1 MEKGKQ
7 PMLNLIGISGK
18 IGSGKDTTA
27 ELIQLVTTYGLN
39 HASEIRAVASR
50 LLDDPELTK
59 FTVQNCNW
67 KIVKYAY
74 KLKQIASLLSGIPIE
89 NFESQEFKKTLMSP
103 EWSNPEIGDIT
114 VRQFLQTLGTNALR
128 DQLHEDVWINALF
141 SDFKGS
147 DTWLITD
154 VRFPNEAEA
163 IKKKGGIVVR
173 VDRGLSSDE
182 HPSETALDNYEF
194 DYIIPNKGDK
204 IQLLEEVMNFVS
216 FYQL

>member
-1 MEKGKQ
+1 
-7 PMLNLIGISGK
+7 MLNLIGISGK

-27 ELIQLVTTYGLN
+27 ELIQLVTLYGLN
-39 HASEIRAVASR
+39 HASEIRAVATR

-59 FTVQNCNW
+59 FTLQNCNW

-74 KLKQIASLLSGIPIE
+74 KLKLIGSLLTGIPVE
-89 NFESQEFKKTLMSP
+89 NFESQEFKKTQMTP
-103 EWSNPEIGDIT
+103 EWGNLS
-114 VRQFLQTLGTNALR
+114 VREFLQTLGTNALR

-141 SDFKGS
+141 SDFNDS
-147 DTWLITD
+147 DTLLITD

-173 VDRGLSSDE
+173 VDRGLSTDE

-194 DYIIPNKGDK
+194 DYVIPNKGDK
-204 IQLLEEVMNFVS
+204 TQLLEEVINFVS
-216 FYQL
+216 HYQL

>member
-1 MEKGKQ
+1 
-7 PMLNLIGISGK
+7 MLNLIGISGK

-39 HASEIRAVASR
+39 HAIEIRAVASR

-74 KLKQIASLLSGIPIE
+74 KLKQIASFLTGIPIDK
-89 NFESQEFKKTLMSP
+89 FESQDFKKTQMAP
-103 EWSNPEIGDIT
+103 EWGNLS
-114 VRQFLQTLGTNALR
+114 VREFLQTLGTNALR

-141 SDFKGS
+141 SDFDDS
-147 DTWLITD
+147 SNWLITD

-163 IKKKGGIVVR
+163 IKNKGGILVR
-173 VDRGLSSDE
+173 VDRGLSTGD
-182 HPSETALDNYEF
+182 HPSETALDDYEF
-194 DYIIPNKGDK
+194 DYVIPNKGNLEK
-204 IQLLEEVMNFVS
+204 LLEEVIKFVLK
-216 FYQL
+216 YEL

>member
-27 ELIQLVTTYGLN
+27 ELIQLVTIYGLN
-39 HASEIRAVASR
+39 HIEEVRNYAPR
-50 LLDDPELTK
+50 LLESKELK
-59 FTVQNCNW
+59 DFTFQNSNW

-103 EWSNPEIGDIT
+103 EWSNPERGDIT
-114 VRQFLQTLGTNALR
+114 VREFLQTLGTNALR
-128 DQLHEDVWINALF
+128 DQVHEDVWINALF
-141 SDFKGS
+141 SDFDGTKN
-147 DTWLITD
+147 WLITD

-163 IKKKGGIVVR
+163 IKNKSGIVVR
-173 VDRGLSSDE
+173 IDRGLSTGD
-182 HPSETALDNYEF
+182 HPSETALDDYEF
-194 DYIIPNKGDK
+194 DYVIPNKGSLEE
-204 IQLLEEVMNFVS
+204 LLEEIVKFVNH
-216 FYQL
+216 YDL